1 MELSVYEVIGLCGF
15 AAYLGGFAAL
25 QFGWLSGDGVAYTL
39 ANIIA
44 AALVLTS
51 LVESFNLASAMIQV
65 SWIIIGA
72 VGLLM
77 RHAPRGPRRDP

>member
-1 MELSVYEVIGLCGF
+1 MDLSVYEWVGLCGF

-25 QFGWLSGDGVAYTL
+25 QFGWLSGDGVTYTL

-51 LVESFNLASAMIQV
+51 LIESFNLASAMIQI
-65 SWIIIGA
+65 SWIVIGIF
-72 VGLLM
+72 GLLM
-77 RHAPRGPRRDP
+77 RLSPRGWRRDP